1 MSLVR
6 VVAQSGLSSRVC
18 KIMARCLGVKN
29 KEPKHVPRRLRTRTI
44 RVETSG
50 SGSFIMSVHAKN
62 DMTVANL
69 RQIVADFKNMH
80 ITMIGFTDGHGGSII
95 YDDSRQLR
103 LFPKNMIFV
112 SYVKSAKCMLTS
124 ADTCTGNCD
133 LYIGYGIPVCMN
145 CCDYSLQR
153 ASYMRYTPDEAIHSQ
168 FWTDRCKN
176 LRNLYRAADV
186 YKHECLLYF
195 GSYLNDKCNSEDVHQ
210 NIEQLLFGTSYTSS
224 RRCKTSKSQQTTW
237 YNNNKHVNNVRVQKR
252 TKKSHR

>member
-1 MSLVR
+1 MSLAR
-6 VVAQSGLSSRVC
+6 VAVHSDLSGKVYKL
-18 KIMARCLGVKN
+18 MARCLGIKN

-62 DMTVANL
+62 DMTVTDL

-80 ITMIGFTDGHGGSII
+80 ITMIGFTEGHGGSII

-112 SYVKSAKCMLTS
+112 SYVKSAKCVLAST
-124 ADTCTGNCD
+124 DTCTGKCD
-133 LYIGYGIPVCMN
+133 LYTGYGIPVCMN
-145 CCDYSLQR
+145 CYTHRLPR
-153 ASYMRYTPDEAIHSQ
+153 ASYMRYTSDEAIHSQ
-168 FWTDRCKN
+168 FWTDRYKH
-176 LRNLYRAADV
+176 LRNQYRAADI

-224 RRCKTSKSQQTTW
+224 RLKTSKSQQTAW
-237 YNNNKHVNNVRVQKR
+237 YNDNKSVNDVRVQKR
-252 TKKSHR
+252 TKKSCR

>member
-1 MSLVR
+1 MSLTCIA
-6 VVAQSGLSSRVC
+6 AQSDLSGRAC
-18 KIMARCLGVKN
+18 KLMARCLNIKN

-62 DMTVANL
+62 DMTVADL
-69 RQIVADFKNMH
+69 LKIVADFKSMH
-80 ITMIGFTDGHGGSII
+80 ITMMGFTEGHGGPII

-133 LYIGYGIPVCMN
+133 LYMGYGIPVCMN

-153 ASYMRYTPDEAIHSQ
+153 ASYMRYTPDEAKHSQ
-168 FWTDRCKN
+168 FWTSASDYFK
-176 LRNLYRAADV
+176 
-186 YKHECLLYF
+186 KSCLSSF
-195 GSYLNDKCNSEDVHQ
+195 GSYLNFSPTDAWNSEDVHQ

-224 RRCKTSKSQQTTW
+224 RRCKTSKSQQTPW
-237 YNNNKHVNNVRVQKR
+237 YNNNKHVNDSRVQKR

>member
-1 MSLVR
+1 MSLAR

-18 KIMARCLGVKN
+18 KLMAICLGIKN

-62 DMTVANL
+62 DMTVTDL

-80 ITMIGFTDGHGGSII
+80 ITMIGFTEGHGGSII

-112 SYVKSAKCMLTS
+112 SYVKSAIYSPFWTS
-124 ADTCTGNCD
+124 AFVYSTKTCLSSMGITSSDFSPTDACKSDT
-133 LYIGYGIPVCMN
+133 
-145 CCDYSLQR
+145 
-153 ASYMRYTPDEAIHSQ
+153 
-168 FWTDRCKN
+168 
-176 LRNLYRAADV
+176 
-186 YKHECLLYF
+186 
-195 GSYLNDKCNSEDVHQ
+195 CNSEDVHQ
-210 NIEQLLFGTSYTSS
+210 KIEQLLFGASYTSS
-224 RRCKTSKSQQTTW
+224 RRRKTSKSQQTAW
-237 YNNNKHVNNVRVQKR
+237 YNNHKSVKDVRVQKR